1 MYEVK
6 SIRNLSKLKKENE
19 AFKDRVIRR
28 TRNLFEHEKEVEYNN
43 Q

>member
-1 MYEVK
+1 MIENK
-6 SIRNLSKLKKENE
+6 RNLSKLKKENE

-28 TRNLFEHEKEVEYNN
+28 TRNLFQHEKEVEYNN